1 MSGPWVLR
9 LWRRWRSVQ
18 PEAIA
23 LIIIGVGALSAHAQ
37 SRQWRIL
44 LLYPDINV
52 PAAASVSEGVKRKL
66 ATAPALKIQTFNEFL
81 GLTRFPGD
89 EHKQRTLRYL
99 SEKYAT
105 TKLDVVVAQGRDALR
120 AALENRESLAP
131 GVPVVFCCVSPPTL
145 SAIQLPADVTG
156 VTSEFSITKTL
167 NLARHLQPEARNLIV
182 IAGATPFD
190 QRWVEIASS
199 QLDGNWE
206 HDKQYLVGLNRETLL
221 HQVARLP
228 RDSIVIMLTMF
239 KDGRGDDFVPAEI
252 AEEVAMASSAPIYA
266 PYASWLGRGFVG
278 GHSDTFEDIGTQAA
292 DIVLRIMAGEDVR
305 QIPIRS
311 STTQALRVDA
321 RQLDRWKLSERNL
334 PSNTVIEFRKPGLL
348 EEHPNVVLGAI
359 IVLIAGVGVIG
370 LQLAQIGR
378 RKKVEAQLKES
389 EDRLT
394 LTAAATNTGLWRY
407 HFPTRHLWATDQAR
421 VMFGLDAVSS
431 LQPTAFLRSVHP
443 DDRPIAAA
451 AIKMAAQKE
460 PQVKTV
466 EFRVE
471 QPGGLT
477 RWILTS
483 SRTQFDDECKPY
495 CTSGVFRDVTERK
508 QAEHRAEQL
517 VERVAS
523 IQEEERRHIAQELH
537 DSTTQHLVA
546 ATLLMM
552 VVQKHSEADP
562 KMHQLC
568 SDIKSCLD
576 EATKEI
582 RTRSYLLYPPQLG
595 PDGLRSAVRR
605 YIEGF
610 SRRTDIEIKLKISPQ
625 VDHLPPASNRELLRV
640 VQEALANVRR
650 HACASHVSISIRC
663 MAERLHLVVS
673 DNGKGIDAE
682 LNGHRAGVGIPGMT
696 ERLRR
701 LGGDLEVRSG
711 PDGTTLH
718 GVIPTRV
725 NRGAP
730 C

>member
-1 MSGPWVLR
+1 
-9 LWRRWRSVQ
+9 
-18 PEAIA
+18 
-23 LIIIGVGALSAHAQ
+23 
-37 SRQWRIL
+37 
-44 LLYPDINV
+44 
-52 PAAASVSEGVKRKL
+52 
-66 ATAPALKIQTFNEFL
+66 
-81 GLTRFPGD
+81 
-89 EHKQRTLRYL
+89 
-99 SEKYAT
+99 
-105 TKLDVVVAQGRDALR
+105 
-120 AALENRESLAP
+120 
-131 GVPVVFCCVSPPTL
+131 
-145 SAIQLPADVTG
+145 
-156 VTSEFSITKTL
+156 
-167 NLARHLQPEARNLIV
+167 
-182 IAGATPFD
+182 
-190 QRWVEIASS
+190 
-199 QLDGNWE
+199 
-206 HDKQYLVGLNRETLL
+206 
-221 HQVARLP
+221 
-228 RDSIVIMLTMF
+228 
-239 KDGRGDDFVPAEI
+239 
-252 AEEVAMASSAPIYA
+252 
-266 PYASWLGRGFVG
+266 
-278 GHSDTFEDIGTQAA
+278 
-292 DIVLRIMAGEDVR
+292 
-305 QIPIRS
+305 
-311 STTQALRVDA
+311 
-321 RQLDRWKLSERNL
+321 
-334 PSNTVIEFRKPGLL
+334 
-348 EEHPNVVLGAI
+348 
-359 IVLIAGVGVIG
+359 
-370 LQLAQIGR
+370 
-378 RKKVEAQLKES
+378 
-389 EDRLT
+389 
-394 LTAAATNTGLWRY
+394 
-407 HFPTRHLWATDQAR
+407 
-421 VMFGLDAVSS
+421 
-431 LQPTAFLRSVHP
+431 
-443 DDRPIAAA
+443 
-451 AIKMAAQKE
+451 MAAQKE